1 MCRSLPD
8 QLRAAL
14 LLCALAATSQLTQAA
29 EPAARPLVPALG
41 PLPETRVQREDA
53 VLHYG
58 VPQGRC
64 NRLVVGAVLGGTLA
78 VGERIGGGG
87 ERATP
92 VGRLEGRLLGG
103 DGRIEVEMPERGCA
117 QQALEFGADG
127 VAVTW
132 RHGATRFAFTPRAA
146 SGAADERCRA
156 FEFVAR
162 GGPPTGTVRGRA
174 CRVDSLTWEARD

>member
-1 MCRSLPD
+1 MHKLSAPH
-8 QLRAAL
+8 LRAAL
-14 LLCALAATSQLTQAA
+14 LLCALASTSQVTRAA
-29 EPAARPLVPALG
+29 EPAARPLAPALG
-41 PLPETRVQREDA
+41 PLPETRVNREDA
-53 VLHYG
+53 VAHYG

-64 NRLVVGAVLGGTLA
+64 NRLVVGAVLGGTIA
-78 VGERIGGGG
+78 AGERIGGGG

-103 DGRIEVEMPERGCA
+103 EGRLEVEMPERGCA

-132 RHGATRFAFTPRAA
+132 RHGATRFTFTSQAA
-146 SGAADERCRA
+146 SGAAATRCRA

-162 GGPPTGTVRGRA
+162 GGPPTGTARGRA
-174 CRVDSLTWEARD
+174 CRVDDDTWEARD

>member
-1 MCRSLPD
+1 MRMSVTWGV
-8 QLRAAL
+8 RAAL
-14 LLCALAATSQLTQAA
+14 LVCALAANSQMTRAA
-29 EPAARPLVPALG
+29 ELAARPLVPALG
-41 PLPETRVQREDA
+41 PLPETRVNREDA
-53 VLHYG
+53 VEHYG

-64 NRLVVGAVLGGTLA
+64 NRLVVGAVLGGTIA
-78 VGERIGGGG
+78 AGERIGGGG

-103 DGRIEVEMPERGCA
+103 DGRIEVETPERGCA

-132 RHGATRFAFTPRAA
+132 RHGATRFSLTPRAA
-146 SGAADERCRA
+146 NGATEKRCRA

-174 CRVDSLTWEARD
+174 CRVDALTWEARD